1 MNLLRKIIIAGFQI
15 SSFLFNMIL
24 LLIFFLSFAEGL
36 VLFFERVTTVLG
48 THIHR
53 DPDPF
58 LEEMILVF
66 FAYFGLIALCTVWIS
81 KDLATDAA
89 KLFSAPPGILRE
101 KFLIF
106 AGRGKKWFR

>member
-15 SSFLFNMIL
+15 SSFLFGMIL
-24 LLIFFLSFAEGL
+24 LLIFFLSFTEGTG
-36 VLFFERVTTVLG
+36 LFFERITVVLG
-48 THIHR
+48 AHIHR

-81 KDLATDAA
+81 KDLAPDVA
-89 KLFSAPPGILRE
+89 KLFSAPLGILRE

-106 AGRGKKWFR
+106 ARRGEKWFR